1 MPEADFD
8 STRVGFSTC
17 PRGHF
22 QNVPFFVS
30 EKPHNLSKE
39 REKRQL
45 IKADKNRILQKV
57 KICVR
62 INSTRKEPAG
72 KIFLR
77 KPVIPL
83 RRALDVGIERV
94 KNCTNRLNFRTKI

>member
-1 MPEADFD
+1 MPKADFG
-8 STRVGFSTC
+8 SKRVGFSTC

-22 QNVPFFVS
+22 QNVPFSVF

-45 IKADKNRILQKV
+45 IKADKNRILQKM

-62 INSTRKEPAG
+62 INNKRKEADE
-72 KIFLR
+72 KIFS
-77 KPVIPL
+77 
-83 RRALDVGIERV
+83 
-94 KNCTNRLNFRTKI
+94 KIMPTPTIAPQMQEWRG